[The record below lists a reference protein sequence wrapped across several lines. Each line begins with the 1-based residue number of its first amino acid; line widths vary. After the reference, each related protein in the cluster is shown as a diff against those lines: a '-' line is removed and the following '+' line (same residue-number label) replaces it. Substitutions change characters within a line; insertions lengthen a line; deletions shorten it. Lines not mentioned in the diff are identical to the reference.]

1 MPPSFVCSR
10 PCAVNHQWCR
20 DRVATVIDP
29 KIPFLAAALDL
40 PQAQGQ
46 LHRAIP
52 QLCRVTAATL
62 VRHKPGR
69 RALVKYQ
76 VETATGP
83 LTLLGK
89 IRAKGTDRTSYQIQ
103 QALWQTGWDADSRD
117 RMSIPEPL
125 GLVPDWHMTLQRQVS
140 GIPLTQL
147 LATDQGIPLAERIAA
162 LAHKLHRTPVP
173 TTKTH
178 TLGDELSILRD
189 RLPLVAEQYPQWA
202 ARIEDILTACDHLAA
217 PFFDPGARAAGPT
230 ASDPLPS
237 TGIHRDFYADQVL
250 VDGDRL
256 WLVDLDLCCQGSPA
270 LDIGNFI
277 AHITEQSLREKGDAE
292 SWGDRAAA
300 LQAAYVGIY
309 CGAHP
314 REQVAAALARE
325 IDLYAALTLVRH
337 IHISNQIV
345 SRRPYT
351 EALLGLCEARLGYSP
366 PNADFDRNAA
376 IWVGS

>member
-1 MPPSFVCSR
+1 MV
-10 PCAVNHQWCR
+10 
-20 DRVATVIDP
+20 TVIDP
-29 KIPFLAAALDL
+29 KIPFLDAALDP

-46 LHRAIP
+46 LHQAIP
-52 QLCRVTAATL
+52 QLHRVTAAML
-62 VRHKPGR
+62 MRHRLGR
-69 RALVKYQ
+69 RALVKYH
-76 VETATGP
+76 VETTAGP

-117 RMSIPEPL
+117 RLSIPQPL
-125 GLVPDWHMTLQRQVS
+125 GLVPDWHMALQRQVP
-140 GIPLTQL
+140 GVPATQL

-178 TLGDELSILRD
+178 TLADELSILHD

-202 ARIEDILTACDHLAA
+202 ARIDQILTACDRLAT
-217 PFFDPGARAAGPT
+217 PFFDLRAQAAGRKPDVCSVDTPLTHPSTHPPIHSPLPT
-230 ASDPLPS
+230 AYSS
-237 TGIHRDFYADQVL
+237 IHRDFYADQVL

-277 AHITEQSLREKGDAE
+277 AHITEQSLRENGNAE
-292 SWGDRAAA
+292 DWGDREAA
-300 LQAAYVGIY
+300 LQAAYVEAY
-309 CGAHP
+309 CGASPGGH
-314 REQVAAALARE
+314 VAAAFGRE

-337 IHISNQIV
+337 IHISTRIA
-345 SRRPYT
+345 SRQPYT
-351 EALLGLCEARLGYSP
+351 ESLITLCETRLSFHQL
-366 PNADFDRNAA
+366 N
-376 IWVGS
+376 